1 MDSELSDIA
10 LSSAMTLLRAGAG
23 HRTVTHS
30 KAPVIPL
37 ELYEFEACPHS
48 RKVREALSA
57 LDLDVTIY
65 PCSQGSRHRETVKR
79 LGGKLQ
85 FPFFVDPAHQVKM
98 YESKHIIRY
107 LAKTYGHGASAWQ
120 HRTGPLNDVTSFAAS
135 LLRRKH
141 GFKAR
146 DAKTPEQP
154 LELWSYEASPY
165 CRLVREALSELQI
178 PYALHN
184 VARGSAKRKAFAKM
198 SGKVQVPYIKDP
210 NTDQAMFES
219 GAIVQY
225 LNTTYGH

>member
-1 MDSELSDIA
+1 MNPELSDIA

-23 HRTVTHS
+23 HRIVTKS
-30 KAPVIPL
+30 RAPVIPL

-65 PCSQGSRHRETVKR
+65 PCSMGSRHRQTVEK

-85 FPFFVDPAHQVKM
+85 FPFFVDPAHEVKM

-107 LAKTYGHGASAWQ
+107 LAKTYGNNASAWQ

-135 LLRRKH
+135 LLRRRH

-146 DAKTPEQP
+146 KAKTPEQP

-165 CRLVREALSELQI
+165 ARLVREALSELQI
-178 PYALHN
+178 AYVLHN

-198 SGKVQVPYIKDP
+198 SGKMQVPYLKDP
-210 NTDQAMFES
+210 NTGEALFES
-219 GAIVQY
+219 GAIVAY
-225 LNTTYGH
+225 LRKTYGH